1 MTYLAD
7 FSIKINCIATAISFS
22 ITYYKIWW
30 LLGQKKKKE
39 MNPWDSWDM
48 LTSSQF
54 NLGCY
59 MWDFRYSCQFSHPIN
74 NSNSWWVLNKLH
86 LYPEFSGK
94 VFVSIPFCIL
104 NKLIAALKSNCV
116 LRTIPPVFLVWNLQ
130 GLNVQM
136 FLNILDAEPEQF
148 LPFPSGCRVPYVKC
162 NNSQAKCTAYQ
173 SASLIFPEQYKH
185 WSLPRDDRR
194 VHMGFWFGALPL
206 NWKLGPNRN
215 QPDWPI

>member
-116 LRTIPPVFLVWNLQ
+116 LRTIPPQGVAPSESAFLQWIPSLCELTTGNVAVVRCQKVMISL
-130 GLNVQM
+130 LNA
-136 FLNILDAEPEQF
+136 FLRF
-148 LPFPSGCRVPYVKC
+148 
-162 NNSQAKCTAYQ
+162 
-173 SASLIFPEQYKH
+173 SL
-185 WSLPRDDRR
+185 L
-194 VHMGFWFGALPL
+194 
-206 NWKLGPNRN
+206 
-215 QPDWPI
+215 

>member
-7 FSIKINCIATAISFS
+7 FSIKINCIVTAISFS
-22 ITYYKIWW
+22 TTYYKVWW

-39 MNPWDSWDM
+39 INPWDSWDM

-94 VFVSIPFCIL
+94 VYVSIPFCIL
-104 NKLIAALKSNCV
+104 NKPIAALKSNCV
-116 LRTIPPVFLVWNLQ
+116 LRTHFSCLLSLKFATAERSGVSEHSWCRTRTISSISLWMQSPICK
-130 GLNVQM
+130 VQ
-136 FLNILDAEPEQF
+136 
-148 LPFPSGCRVPYVKC
+148 
-162 NNSQAKCTAYQ
+162 
-173 SASLIFPEQYKH
+173 
-185 WSLPRDDRR
+185 
-194 VHMGFWFGALPL
+194 
-206 NWKLGPNRN
+206 
-215 QPDWPI
+215 